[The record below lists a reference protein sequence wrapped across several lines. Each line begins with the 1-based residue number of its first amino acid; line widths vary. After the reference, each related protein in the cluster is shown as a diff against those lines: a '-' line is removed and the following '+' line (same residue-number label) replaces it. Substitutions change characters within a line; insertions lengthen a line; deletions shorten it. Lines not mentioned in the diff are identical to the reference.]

1 MAEKIPGNPF
11 SHFESPLAIA
21 YELRIANLISLSKSE
36 LASNVDPNEIAEK
49 IFEMMNFETLWQ
61 REKRVSNEGDQS

>member
-21 YELRIANLISLSKSE
+21 YELRIANLISLSNSE
-36 LASNVDPNEIAEK
+36 LARNVDINEIAEK
-49 IFEMMNFETLWQ
+49 IFEMMSVETVLHKP
-61 REKRVSNEGDQS
+61 EK